1 MYIKNT
7 KELFKKLN
15 ITKKT
20 LTNRQKFL
28 LKHKGF
34 LILNRSKVMKSN
46 LKAFQEIAI
55 YQETGCQNP
64 RYGLA

>member
-34 LILNRSKVMKSN
+34 LILTRSKVMKSN
-46 LKAFQEIAI
+46 LIIKS
-55 YQETGCQNP
+55 YN
-64 RYGLA
+64 